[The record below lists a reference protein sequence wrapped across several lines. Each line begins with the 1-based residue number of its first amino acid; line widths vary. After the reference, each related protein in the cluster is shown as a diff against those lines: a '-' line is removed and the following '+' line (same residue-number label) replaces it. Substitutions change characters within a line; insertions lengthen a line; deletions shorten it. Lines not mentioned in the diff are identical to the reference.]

1 MRKFPKIIT
10 SVLFWGLVCVPV
22 SGFAEKNTNLPQNP
36 NVVSGSANFNKDGNK
51 LTINQNSDKLITNWS
66 SFNIGKENKVEFKQP
81 LSLIHI

>member
-10 SVLFWGLVCVPV
+10 GVLFWGLVFVPV

-36 NVVSGSANFNKDGNK
+36 NVVSG
-51 LTINQNSDKLITNWS
+51 
-66 SFNIGKENKVEFKQP
+66 

>member
-1 MRKFPKIIT
+1 MRKFPKIIAG
-10 SVLFWGLVCVPV
+10 VLFWGLVCVPV

-66 SFNIGKENKVEFKQP
+66 SFNIGKENKVD
-81 LSLIHI
+81 L